1 MRASIIILLLAT
13 LLSANQRNDSNGSV
27 SGHVRWI
34 HVLHGLD
41 NNFDP
46 QTGSTIGFNLKY
58 HTPIFKGFYGTV
70 GFHYVGDTG
79 LTDFSR
85 DSSGSYEKKI
95 ASGIFMAK
103 DFSSKTV
110 LDEAWIAYK
119 IGKNLFKFG
128 RKHPPSSLNKY
139 ISNPIAIFK
148 TSQVEN
154 AYESFTFKTDEL
166 PDTTIRVSQ
175 ITKMMYGSRATAD
188 YALIGEFTN
197 TAGVARNPV
206 NLRGEFID
214 IGKLVFKGGI
224 HSNGNDVETA
234 GITMLS
240 IVNRSIP
247 NTTVQL
253 WNYYAYDILNFL
265 QFQVDYTYN
274 YSSSMKGIL
283 KFQYIKEDDVG
294 KSLNSDLDSSIY
306 GMMAMV
312 KYANAVLSFSYNSSN
327 GETFNPWGFDPAFTS
342 STYSRNAYRDDV
354 NAYKV
359 ALKYSFSKNLIF
371 STSYA
376 NYGQSKSYGGN
387 SSRTLLPTRDADELD
402 ILLTYKPYK
411 KLSIKL
417 LNARRTSEYESTTSN
432 RKQNQFRVITQYSF

>member
-13 LLSANQRNDSNGSV
+13 LLTANQNYDSNGSV
-27 SGHVRWI
+27 SGHLRWI

-46 QTGSTIGFNLKY
+46 QTGSTIGLNLKY
-58 HTPIFKGFYGTV
+58 HTPTFKGFYGTV

-79 LTDFSR
+79 LTNFSR
-85 DSSGSYEKKI
+85 DSSGAYENKI
-95 ASGIFMAK
+95 ASGIFMTK
-103 DFSSKTV
+103 DFSSKAV
-110 LDEAWIAYK
+110 LDEAWIAYE
-119 IGKNLFKFG
+119 IGENLFKFG
-128 RKHPPSSLNKY
+128 RKHPPSSLNKT

-175 ITKMMYGSRATAD
+175 ITKMMYGSRTTTD
-188 YALIGEFTN
+188 YALIGEYTN
-197 TAGVARNPV
+197 TAGVARSPADLKGDFTPV
-206 NLRGEFID
+206 GE
-214 IGKLVFKGGI
+214 LAFKGGI
-224 HSNGNDVETA
+224 DADGNTVDTA

-240 IVNRSIP
+240 IVNTSIP

-265 QFQVDYTYN
+265 QLQVDYTYTH
-274 YSSSMKGIL
+274 SSSMEGTF
-283 KFQYIKEDDVG
+283 KFQYIKENDVG

-306 GMMAMV
+306 GMMAMI
-312 KYANAVLSFSYNSSN
+312 KYEKAVLSFSYNSSH

-359 ALKYSFSKNLIF
+359 AVKYSFSKNFIF
-371 STSYA
+371 SASYA

-387 SSRTLLPTRDADELD
+387 IGRTLLATRDADELD
-402 ILLTYKPYK
+402 MILTYKPYK
-411 KLSIKL
+411 KFSIKL
-417 LNARRTSEYESTTSN
+417 LNARRTSEYESTSSS